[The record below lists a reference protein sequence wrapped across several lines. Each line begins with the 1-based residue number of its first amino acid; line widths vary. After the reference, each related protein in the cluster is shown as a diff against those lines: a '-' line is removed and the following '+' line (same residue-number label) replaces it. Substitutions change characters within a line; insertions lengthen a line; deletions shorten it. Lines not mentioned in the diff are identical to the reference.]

1 MRVRYVVAGL
11 ALAGLA
17 FGFYLSTQ
25 HPPDA
30 VQGEYVRI
38 INVHVPASWVAFL
51 AFGGTLVGSLG
62 WFATKRRGLDAYAA
76 ASAEVGVF
84 FTALSLLSGMIWGQV
99 TWGIA
104 WDWGDAR
111 MASTALMFFIYLG
124 YMGLRRGMSPGPE
137 RAKRSAVIGTLGF
150 LTVPLTYFSVN
161 LFRSLHQTQSVRP
174 DGWQIESGDTILSML
189 VNLGAYTLVYL
200 LFVSWRTSQ
209 ELAEPATPAVLE
221 LAGDAIVAPSLG
233 SSDDASSRGADD
245 G

>member
-1 MRVRYVVAGL
+1 MKTRYVLSLL
-11 ALAGLA
+11 ALAALGYGL
-17 FGFYLSTQ
+17 YLSGQ

-51 AFGGTLVGSLG
+51 AFGGTLLGSLG
-62 WFATKRRGLDAYAA
+62 WLATRRRRFDAFAA
-76 ASAEVGVF
+76 ASAEVGVL

-124 YMGLRRGMSPGPE
+124 YMGLRRGMPDETE
-137 RAKRSAVIGTLGF
+137 RAKRSAVIGVLGF
-150 LTVPLTYFSVN
+150 LTVPLSYFSVN

-174 DGWQIESGDTILSML
+174 DGWQIESGEIVTSML
-189 VNLGAYTLVYL
+189 INVAAYTLVYL
-200 LFVSWRTSQ
+200 VFVTWRTSQ
-209 ELAEPATPAVLE
+209 GMVPADTGVGSD
-221 LAGDAIVAPSLG
+221 LAGDAVVAPSLG
-233 SSDDASSRGADD
+233 GRDE
-245 G
+245 

>member
-1 MRVRYVVAGL
+1 MRIRYLLSGL
-11 ALAGLA
+11 AVVGLGIGLYLA
-17 FGFYLSTQ
+17 SQ

-30 VQGEYVRI
+30 VQGEFVRI

-51 AFGGTLVGSLG
+51 AFGGTLLGSLG
-62 WFATKRRGLDAYAA
+62 WLATKRRGLDAFAA

-84 FTALSLLSGMIWGQV
+84 FTALSLISGMIWGQV

-124 YMGLRRGMSPGPE
+124 YMGLRRGMVEGPE
-137 RAKRSAVIGTLGF
+137 RAKRSAIVGALGF

-174 DGWQIESGDTILSML
+174 DGWQIESGEIIVSML
-189 VNLGAYTLVYL
+189 VNVAAYTLVYL
-200 LFVSWRTSQ
+200 LFVTWRTAQ
-209 ELAEPATPAVLE
+209 ELVHAPQDVEGSD
-221 LAGDAIVAPSLG
+221 LAGDAIVAPTLG
-233 SSDDASSRGADD
+233 AADD
-245 G
+245 